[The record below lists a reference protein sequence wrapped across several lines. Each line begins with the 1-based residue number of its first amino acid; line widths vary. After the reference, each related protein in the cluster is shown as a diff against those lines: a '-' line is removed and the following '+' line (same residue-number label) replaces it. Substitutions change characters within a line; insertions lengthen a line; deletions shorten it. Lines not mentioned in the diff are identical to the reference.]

1 MRPSIIVAGSV
12 AQKPRHG
19 GHTWVFLQYLLG
31 FPRLGYDV
39 LFLDRATPDADFGF
53 VARVMDAFELR
64 DSYAVLGDGGL
75 SRADVLRRVRRSAL
89 LLNVMGFVD
98 DDEILDAAPLSVFL
112 DIDPGFPQMW
122 HELGLHDAFAGHD
135 AFVTIAENIGRPGCE
150 IPTCG
155 RDWLTTAQPVVLEQW
170 PRATNGQ
177 GRFTS
182 VASWRGRNGPVEY
195 DGKTYGLRVHEF
207 RKFVALPRRTGRPF
221 ELALDIHP
229 GERRDLALLTENA
242 WSLVDPGAVAGDPWT
257 YRRYVAGS
265 AAEFGVAKQMY
276 VETRSGWLSDRTLCY
291 LASGKPVVVEDT
303 GLNHLYPTDAGLLTF
318 STLDEAEAAVEEV
331 AGDYERHARA
341 ARALAEERFDS
352 DRVLGRLLAD
362 LGVAD
367 G

>member
-53 VARVMDAFELR
+53 VARVMDAFGLR